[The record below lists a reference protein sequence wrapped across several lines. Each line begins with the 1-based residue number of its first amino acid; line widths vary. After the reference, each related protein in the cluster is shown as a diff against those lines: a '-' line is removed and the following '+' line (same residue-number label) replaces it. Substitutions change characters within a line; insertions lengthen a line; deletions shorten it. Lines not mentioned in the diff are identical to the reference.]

1 MTASERLKASR
12 KEVAEAL
19 ASAMER
25 GGLSWQREWSG
36 RWTPVNAATG
46 RPYRGINRIAL
57 AHAGSVLDTP
67 DGRWATYRQAE
78 AAGWPVRKGSH
89 SPASV
94 EFWSRWC
101 RTSTGRVVDE
111 RRARELV
118 RQGREDEAILR
129 DARLAPIVTPVFASA
144 QLDGI
149 PELPLEEHKS
159 EDPTLADALMRS
171 SRCPVVEGRSD
182 SAYYD
187 PASDRIVMPKR
198 GQFKTLSG
206 YTRVLAHEMG
216 HATARE
222 VGRDASRYATD
233 PKARAHEELVAELTS
248 AFVSA
253 DLGVDGKAEDPGV
266 RAALANHAAYID
278 SWASLVREDPD
289 ALAHAAAD
297 ASRAA
302 DAIEACIPREY
313 LHGTPG
319 VGTSDATRDEAREVA
334 RSRSQER
341 RATRQ
346 AGDRR
351 QVGAERARAQAVR
364 AGVACQ
370 RDARAGSAAGR
381 SPVAP

>member
-25 GGLSWQREWSG
+25 GGLSWQQEWSG
-36 RWTPVNAATG
+36 RWAPVNAATG
-46 RPYRGINRIAL
+46 RPYRGINRLAL
-57 AHAGSVLDTP
+57 AHAGSVLGTP
-67 DGRWATYRQAE
+67 DGRWATFRQALD
-78 AAGWPVRKGSH
+78 AGWPVRKGSH

-118 RQGREDEAILR
+118 RQGREDEEILR
-129 DARLAPIVTPVFASA
+129 DARLAPIVTPVFASS

-149 PELPLEEHKS
+149 PELPANDHKG

-187 PASDRIVMPKR
+187 PSADRIVMPR
-198 GQFKTLSG
+198 REQFKTHGG
-206 YTRVLAHEMG
+206 YVRVLSHEMG
-216 HATARE
+216 HATSRE
-222 VGRDASRYATD
+222 VGRDVSRYATD

-253 DLGVDGKAEDPGV
+253 DLGMDGKADDPGV
-266 RAALANHAAYID
+266 QAALANHAAYLD
-278 SWASLVREDPD
+278 SWAALVRDDPD

-302 DAIEACIPREY
+302 DAIEARMPKAY
-313 LHGTPG
+313 LRGVPAAGMPDAAPDGRQSEVVRPHGRACE
-319 VGTSDATRDEAREVA
+319 SSRQRDQRQDCA
-334 RSRSQER
+334 R
-341 RATRQ
+341 RARTQ
-346 AGDRR
+346 ATHA
-351 QVGAERARAQAVR
+351 GAACQRGAR
-364 AGVACQ
+364 AGVT
-370 RDARAGSAAGR
+370 DG
-381 SPVAP
+381 PVAP